1 MEPTKPAKPT
11 FDRLMLA
18 AKELK
23 KKHSPSEVGRLIGE
37 SEQTIS
43 NWRSRGVPKAKHV
56 DIARTLGCDPEW
68 FATGSGEMRRSG
80 ATYFVAN
87 QVNESSPC
95 PYAHPNETIAQI
107 VSLLEATDDVGRGIG
122 LMAVS
127 QALERYRP
135 PKENA
140 A

>member
-1 MEPTKPAKPT
+1 MKPMKPT
-11 FDRLMLA
+11 FERLMLA
-18 AKELK
+18 AKELHK
-23 KKHSPSEVGRLIGE
+23 KNSPSEVGRLINE

-56 DIARTLGCDPEW
+56 DIARKLGCDPEW
-68 FATGSGEMRRSG
+68 LATGAGEMRRG
-80 ATYFVAN
+80 ATAFVGAH
-87 QVNESSPC
+87 QLNEPGPSA
-95 PYAHPNETIAQI
+95 YIHANETIAQI